1 MNKHIVYTGLL
12 LMVTAD
18 SCDRRQET
26 ATISTPAPCI
36 ITPELKKRITLETVS
51 SMPVTQELELT
62 GSVSYDQDHLY
73 KYQSLVSGVVQRVLF
88 KTGDYVQKGQVL
100 AEVSTTELSGQKSE
114 LLKAEAELKLAQR
127 KLDATTQLYDD
138 GIASEKEQQ
147 EATNEL
153 SAARAEVNRIR
164 EVLALQGGNIKR
176 GQLLIKAPLSGYVV
190 EKKITA
196 GSQIDAGEDDL
207 FVLSDLTKVWVMANV
222 YAAQLERVKAG
233 QQVDIQTTAYP
244 GRIFSG
250 RISRMSNVFDAEERV
265 LKAIIELDNRELL
278 LKPSMMVQ
286 INVYQPA
293 QEHAMAIPKNA
304 VLFIDNAYH
313 VLLYR
318 NDCEVEIKDIT
329 PAGDDRKFYYI
340 NDGSIQDQDQI
351 ISKNHLLIYN
361 KLKER

>member
-1 MNKHIVYTGLL
+1 MKKYIVYTGLL
-12 LMVTAD
+12 SLVTTV
-18 SCDRRQET
+18 SCNREPEATT
-26 ATISTPAPCI
+26 AGAPAPCI
-36 ITPELKKRITLETVS
+36 VTPELKKRITLETVS
-51 SMPVTQELELT
+51 SQPVNQELELT

-114 LLKAEAELKLAQR
+114 LVKAEAEVKLAQR
-127 KLDATTQLYDD
+127 KQEAAGQLYRD
-138 GIASEKEQQ
+138 GIASDKELQ

-153 SAARAEVNRIR
+153 SAAHAEVNRIR
-164 EVLALQGGNIKR
+164 EVLSLQGGNIKK
-176 GQLLIKAPLSGYVV
+176 GLLVIKAPLSGYVV

-222 YAAQLERVKAG
+222 YAAQLEKVKTG
-233 QQVDIQTTAYP
+233 QQVEIQTTAYP

-250 RISRMSNVFDAEERV
+250 RISRMSNVFDTEERV
-265 LKAIIELDNRELL
+265 LKAIVELDNRDLL

-286 INVYQPA
+286 VNVYQPA
-293 QEHAMAIPKNA
+293 QEHAVAIPKNA

-313 VLLYR
+313 VLLYHS
-318 NDCEVEIKDIT
+318 DCEVEVRDIE
-329 PAGDDRKFYYI
+329 PVGDDRKFYYI
-340 NDGSIQDQDQI
+340 NDGSIRDKDQI
-351 ISKNHLLIYN
+351 ISQNHLLIYN